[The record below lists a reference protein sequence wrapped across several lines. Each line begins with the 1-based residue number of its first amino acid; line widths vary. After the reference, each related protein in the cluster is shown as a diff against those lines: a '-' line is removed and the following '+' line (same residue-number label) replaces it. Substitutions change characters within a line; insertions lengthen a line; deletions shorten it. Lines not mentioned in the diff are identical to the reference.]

1 MNVPL
6 GSPCV
11 YVDMQLEI
19 KPGTKKKKLYGIKQY
34 LRELESQR
42 RVDLCSPKT
51 FSFGG
56 FVYCFVI

>member
-19 KPGTKKKKLYGIKQY
+19 EPGTKKKKKKKKKKVVRNKAIPSRA
-34 LRELESQR
+34 REPAACQSML
-42 RVDLCSPKT
+42 P
-51 FSFGG
+51 
-56 FVYCFVI
+56 